1 MENLQTLEMS
11 ELLDM
16 LAEHTTRYTQMM
28 SDGTTKEEYESCK
41 TLISAIQEEI
51 LRRKQSFEEN
61 TSISGEPP
69 EFE

>member
-16 LAEHTTRYTQMM
+16 LAEHTIRYSQMM
-28 SDGTTKEEYESCK
+28 SDGTTNEEYENCR

-51 LRRKQSFEEN
+51 LRRKKSFEQN
-61 TSISGEPP
+61 SSASGEIP